1 MTILLARSP
10 AQYLAAAL
18 ARPGGG
24 GREVPALDVGGAH
37 VWPRRIAAR
46 LGHEVA
52 VAGAGTAEPG
62 EAVAYLARHGRADH
76 LVLAVGPGEFAYP
89 AAVFA
94 LAKGARLAVLPGP
107 ETDAVCA
114 ALAREPD
121 ARYVTLAGPSALLSF
136 RLTAALRARFPA
148 VDLGVLCAGTVAA
161 LSDLVCKTLT
171 HQEAPA
177 GSDVFLAPLL
187 KGAEPLRQGRLTVY
201 PQDAV
206 DPSLFA
212 DRGPQ
217 YEDERGEAAPTGAGA
232 APGAALDRP
241 LHRVFSLLTHGS
253 EDYLRLTS
261 GDLLCG
267 LTGDPGERAAALREP
282 TSAPACLRGDGC
294 VYPRT
299 RRWDPASVP
308 AQIVFVNAC
317 LTVKLGTQLF
327 GGGERF
333 TVGRRFLDAWAGTY
347 VASPLLKDGSP
358 AENLLF
364 HQLLDEGLSVAAA
377 VRVVNDNLR
386 RWGVDAPEI
395 LVFGDPEAVYA
406 SPPPGVPDPAVRVR
420 GSSGGGVRIEFTGEL
435 PARVRVPLPGPETRE
450 AYRAGR
456 LRITAGAPFGGR
468 LPVYGALGE
477 VDGELSAFVLGF
489 RTRPLDPDGPPCA
502 VTVTGR
508 PQVTDAERIVR
519 AVERYDNLAS
529 LDIRLDKTRS
539 VLADAANSLP
549 AVARRTRALTAELT
563 QSEPLHR
570 ATARVLD
577 NCARLDRHL
586 LDTLL
591 RLTETR
597 EYHFVE
603 AYRPTYAVCRVD
615 SPHGACP
622 YCGEALYRY
631 HSAHVLRP
639 ALRRLLLSCPVC
651 GAVQDTEDDSVRLRL
666 SGPGL
671 LVPGRSTE
679 VRAELAND
687 GAAPL
692 DVLLGARITR
702 GRPYGFGFRLE
713 PDRLRVDPGT
723 SATARLTVTTPAP
736 LPPGAVRHTVLLRL
750 YAVGMGRI
758 DFAGRDLR
766 FGEPPG
772 GGGPEA
778 REPGGGGPEAREP
791 GGPEQGTRE
800 LRGRE
805 PQARGPRAREPE
817 T

>member
-18 ARPGGG
+18 ARPGSG
-24 GREVPALDVGGAH
+24 GREVPALDAAGAH

-52 VAGAGTAEPG
+52 VAGAGAAEPA
-62 EAVAYLARHGRADH
+62 EAVAFLARHGRADH
-76 LVLAVGPGEFAYP
+76 LVVAVGPEEFAYP

-107 ETDAVCA
+107 GTDAVCA

-121 ARYVTLAGPSALLSF
+121 ARYVTLTGPSPLLGF

-148 VDLGVLCAGTVAA
+148 VDLGVLCAGTVQA
-161 LSDLVCKTLT
+161 LSDLVCKTLA

-187 KGAEPLRQGRLTVY
+187 KGAELLRQGRLTVY

-206 DPSLFA
+206 DAALFA
-212 DRGPQ
+212 DPGPEYDHEDARGRGHEHE
-217 YEDERGEAAPTGAGA
+217 YERGVGAPPGAAAAPGTHPSSGTASAALRPPAVPGA
-232 APGAALDRP
+232 APDRP

-267 LTGDPGERAAALREP
+267 LTGDPGQRGAALRELS
-282 TSAPACLRGDGC
+282 TAPACVRGDGC
-294 VYPRT
+294 VYPRA

-327 GGGERF
+327 GSGERF

-377 VRVVNDNLR
+377 VRVVNGNLR

-406 SPPPGVPDPAVRVR
+406 TAPPATPTPGVEVRSSPD
-420 GSSGGGVRIEFTGEL
+420 GGTRIDFTGTL
-435 PARVRVPLPGPETRE
+435 PARVRVPLPGPELRR
-450 AYRAGR
+450 AHRAGR

-477 VDGELSAFVLGF
+477 VDGQLSAFVLGF
-489 RTRPLDPDGPPCA
+489 RERPLAPDDPPCT
-502 VTVTGR
+502 VTVTAR

-529 LDIRLDKTRS
+529 LDIKLDKTRS

-549 AVARRTRALTAELT
+549 AVARRTRALAAELT

-570 ATARVLD
+570 VTARVLD

-603 AYRPTYAVCRVD
+603 AYRPTYAVRHVD

-622 YCGEALYRY
+622 YCGEALHRY

-639 ALRRLLLSCPVC
+639 SLRRLLLSCPVC

-666 SGPGL
+666 SGAGL
-671 LVPGRSTE
+671 LTPGGSTE
-679 VRAELAND
+679 VTAGIAND

-713 PDRLRVDPGT
+713 PDRLRLAPGT
-723 SATARLTVTTPAP
+723 SATARLTVTTPDP
-736 LPPGAVRHTVLLRL
+736 LPPGAVRHAVLLRL

-766 FGEPPG
+766 FGETPG
-772 GGGPEA
+772 PLGAKDPA
-778 REPGGGGPEAREP
+778 
-791 GGPEQGTRE
+791 
-800 LRGRE
+800 
-805 PQARGPRAREPE
+805 PRAPGP
-817 T
+817 